1 MANPFGSR
9 SAGKPAAYLTSLI
22 LALALS
28 TPAALAQVPAALP
41 ASAMSP
47 ALCGPGDVKEPGI
60 QGDVPNGVLAAG
72 QSPHFN
78 CGVRLVGQLP
88 IGGNVQGVGR
98 CAYVR
103 PRGANAVYVIDV
115 NDPAKPVNLRS
126 VPVLYGSESMRAVV
140 NKDRAIL
147 VSGSSVYDIKDCLN
161 PVLLGEIK
169 WPPLSVGISP
179 PLGGGGGTGILPH
192 DLRVNHAGTK
202 VYGSLGLWEVDIS
215 NLKDPNSWKVTDYRC
230 EILSQSPG
238 PWQGIHQGAGKAG
251 LDLCEDAAKPDAAR
265 GANWRMGASS
275 AQTLLLWPQLSHSPD
290 VSGDD
295 RRVFIADQAGGSGA
309 KVSNGRTT
317 MRIIDVTQ
325 RPVKLLAE
333 IDGPGHGLDW
343 FRVGGREYVLHSN
356 EVGTGPLQLGNT
368 PPGAPSTASIAALA
382 AASASKSDT
391 CRPYPRPTAL
401 GWAFDAI
408 ITEVTQPTRPRDV
421 SRLTLA
427 INDPENCAARKASD
441 RDPTVAYHLIDDAMN
456 AHFAMVNF
464 GNAGLRF
471 YDIRNPAKPVEV
483 AYFNYG
489 VPVHGGVG
497 HYDAARGLV
506 YMSGNGQFWVL
517 ELEPQVRARL
527 GL

>member
-1 MANPFGSR
+1 MSLKSTVPFV
-9 SAGKPAAYLTSLI
+9 SAI
-22 LALALS
+22 ALS
-28 TPAALAQVPAALP
+28 LSGITALP
-41 ASAMSP
+41 IDKAFGQTAAAPAKGVSP
-47 ALCGPGDVKEPGI
+47 ALCGAGDVREPGI
-60 QGDVPNGVLAAG
+60 QGDVPRGTLAAG
-72 QSPHFN
+72 QIPNFN

-88 IGGNVQGVGR
+88 IGGNVQGVGK

-103 PRGANAVYVIDV
+103 PRGANVVNIVDV
-115 NDPAKPVNLRS
+115 SDPTKPVNVRS
-126 VPVLYGSESMRAVV
+126 VPV
-140 NKDRAIL
+140 AIM

-169 WPPLSVGISP
+169 WPPLSIGVSP

-192 DLRVNHAGTK
+192 DIRVNRAGTK
-202 VYGSLGLWEVDIS
+202 VYGSQGLWEVDIS
-215 NLKDPNSWKVTDYRC
+215 NLKDPSSWKLTDYRC
-230 EILSQSPG
+230 DILTQVPG
-238 PWQGIHQGAGKAG
+238 PGQAIHQAARKAG
-251 LDLCEDAAKPDAAR
+251 LDLCEDAAKPDSAR

-275 AQTLLLWPQLSHSPD
+275 VQTLLLWPQLSHSPD

-295 RRVFIADQAGGSGA
+295 RLVFIADQAGGTGA
-309 KVSNGRTT
+309 KLSNGRTK
-317 MRIIDVTQ
+317 MRIVDVSQ
-325 RPVKLLAE
+325 HPVKVLSE

-343 FRVGGREYVLHSN
+343 FRVGGRQYVLHSN
-356 EVGTGPLQLGNT
+356 EVGTGPLILGS
-368 PPGAPSTASIAALA
+368 PAQAGGPSTSSIAALA

-408 ITEVTQPTRPRDV
+408 ITEVTQPTRPRDL

-427 INDPENCAARKASD
+427 INDPENCVARKASD
-441 RDPTVAYHLIDDAMN
+441 RDPTVAYHLIDDPMT

-483 AYFNYG
+483 AYFNHG
-489 VPVHGGVG
+489 VPVHAGVG
-497 HYDAARGLV
+497 YYDAARGLV
-506 YMSGNGQFWVL
+506 YMSGGGQFWVL
-517 ELEPQVRARL
+517 ELEPQVKARL

>member
-1 MANPFGSR
+1 MAIS
-9 SAGKPAAYLTSLI
+9 SALS
-22 LALALS
+22 ALALGA
-28 TPAALAQVPAALP
+28 PVALAQAPAAVP
-41 ASAMSP
+41 ASARSP
-47 ALCGPGDVKEPGI
+47 ALCDKGDTPEPGI
-60 QGDVPNGVLAAG
+60 QGDIPRGVLPPG
-72 QSPHFN
+72 QTPNFN
-78 CGVRLVGQLP
+78 CGVRLVGRLP
-88 IGGNVQGVGR
+88 IGGNVQGVGK

-103 PRGANAVYVIDV
+103 PRGANAVNVIDV
-115 NDPAKPVNLRS
+115 SDPANPVNVRS
-126 VPVLYGSESMRAVV
+126 VPVLYGSESLRVVVNSERAV
-140 NKDRAIL
+140 L
-147 VSGSSVYDIKDCLN
+147 VSGSSVYDIRDCLN
-161 PVLLGEIK
+161 PVLMGEIK
-169 WPPLSVGISP
+169 WPPLSVGIAP

-192 DLRVNHAGTK
+192 DLRINRAGTK
-202 VYGSLGLWEVDIS
+202 VYGSQGLWEVDIT
-215 NLKDPNSWKVTDYRC
+215 NLKDPSSWKVTDYRC
-230 EILSQSPG
+230 DILSQSPG
-238 PWQGIHQGAGKAG
+238 PWQGVHQAARKAG
-251 LDLCEDAAKPDAAR
+251 MDLCEDAAKPDSAR
-265 GANWRMGASS
+265 GANWCMAASS
-275 AQTLLLWPQLSHSPD
+275 AQTLLLWPQMSHSPD

-295 RRVFIADQAGGSGA
+295 SIVFIADQAGGSGA

-317 MRIIDVTQ
+317 MRIVDVTQ

-343 FRVGGREYVLHSN
+343 FRVGGRQYVLHSN
-356 EVGTGPLQLGNT
+356 EVGTGPLQLG
-368 PPGAPSTASIAALA
+368 PAPAGAPSTASIAALA

-471 YDIRNPAKPVEV
+471 YDIRNPAKPIEV
-483 AYFNYG
+483 AYFNHG
-489 VPVHGGVG
+489 VPVHAGVG
-497 HYDAARGLV
+497 YYDAPRGLV
-506 YMSGNGQFWVL
+506 YMSGAGQFWVL
-517 ELEPQVRARL
+517 ELEPQVRKRL